1 LKIFIAKENLDAR
14 EAIRSANTLSVS

>member
-14 EAIRSANTLSVS
+14 KAIRSANTLSVS